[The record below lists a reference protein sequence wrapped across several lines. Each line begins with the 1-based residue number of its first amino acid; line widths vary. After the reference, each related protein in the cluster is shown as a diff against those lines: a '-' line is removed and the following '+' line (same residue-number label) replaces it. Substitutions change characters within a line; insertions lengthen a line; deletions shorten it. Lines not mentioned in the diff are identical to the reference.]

1 MKKSIITAVLMAQ
14 VLLTACSSTT
24 VDVTTVSSEE
34 SETTT
39 TTTTVTETTMS
50 ETEPEPTSL
59 DLTLDEVVK
68 KIFEDNGI
76 ELIPENSGYEI
87 ANDKWF
93 IYNYEFNT
101 ISYPEGVIDV
111 IECQCRIQLRSSSPK
126 VEGVKMVRILQMD
139 TESDLYKNLKVG
151 DKIPVVWTSTADPTM
166 TYDLQAMVSA
176 INDQYVLCAVENND
190 YNEETQSISE
200 NSNAPYTHDDVQ
212 ALYDSF
218 TALG

>member
-1 MKKSIITAVLMAQ
+1 MKKSIIAAVLMVQ

-24 VDVTTVSSEE
+24 VDVTTGSSEE
-34 SETTT
+34 SGTTT

-76 ELIPENSGYEI
+76 ELNPENSGYEI
-87 ANDKWF
+87 GNDKWF
-93 IYNYEFNT
+93 IYNFEFNT
-101 ISYPEGVIDV
+101 ISYPEGVIDAR
-111 IECQCRIQLRSSSPK
+111 ECQCRIQLRSSSPK

-139 TESDLYKNLKVG
+139 TDSDLYRNLKVG
-151 DKIPVVWTSTADPTM
+151 DKIPVVWTSTADATM
-166 TYDLQAMVSA
+166 TYDLQATVSA
-176 INDQYVLCAVENND
+176 INDKYVLCVVENND

-200 NSNAPYTHDDVQ
+200 NCNAPYTHDDVQ

>member
-1 MKKSIITAVLMAQ
+1 MKKSIIAAVLMVQ

-24 VDVTTVSSEE
+24 VDVTTGSSEE
-34 SETTT
+34 SGTTT

-76 ELIPENSGYEI
+76 ELNPENSGYEI
-87 ANDKWF
+87 GNDKWF
-93 IYNYEFNT
+93 IYNFEFNT
-101 ISYPEGVIDV
+101 ISYPEGVIDAR
-111 IECQCRIQLRSSSPK
+111 ECQCRIQLRSSSPK

-139 TESDLYKNLKVG
+139 TDSDLYRNLKVG
-151 DKIPVVWTSTADPTM
+151 DKIPVVWTSTADATM

-176 INDQYVLCAVENND
+176 INDKYVLCVVENND

-200 NSNAPYTHDDVQ
+200 NCNAPYTHDDVQ